1 MTDLDARN
9 ALARELREL
18 IEGKLLGAQVADL
31 VDHWLP
37 KHDDQVIERFLASRE
52 IVAADMTDRWRKLI
66 HGEDH
71 VALMRVARYA
81 NALTSI
87 GDGHEGEAL
96 LGVIDG
102 TSEILTQPWYTD
114 V

>member
-9 ALARELREL
+9 ALAREIRER

-31 VDHWLP
+31 VDDWLP
-37 KHDDQVIERFLASRE
+37 EHDDQVIERFLASRQ
-52 IVAADMTDRWRKLI
+52 IVAADTAEAWRKLI

-71 VALMRVARYA
+71 DVLMRVTRYA

-87 GDGHEGEAL
+87 G
-96 LGVIDG
+96 G
-102 TSEILTQPWYTD
+102 TSEILTQPWYTGAND